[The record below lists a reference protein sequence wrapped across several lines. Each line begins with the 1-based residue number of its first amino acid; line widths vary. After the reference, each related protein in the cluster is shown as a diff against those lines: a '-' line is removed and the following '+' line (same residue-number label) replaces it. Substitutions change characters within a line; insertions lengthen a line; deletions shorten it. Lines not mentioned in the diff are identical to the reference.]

1 MSKEWN
7 LTDISAMPAI
17 ALRGLTVFPNVMI
30 HFEVARDMSIKAL
43 EEAMNAGSPVFLVGQ
58 KDISV

>member
-7 LTDISAMPAI
+7 LADVSTMPTI

-30 HFEVARDMSIKAL
+30 HFEVARDMSIRRWRR
-43 EEAMNAGSPVFLVGQ
+43 P
-58 KDISV
+58 

>member
-30 HFEVARDMSIKAL
+30 HFEVARDISIKAL
-43 EEAMNAGSPVFLVGQ
+43 
-58 KDISV
+58 